1 MSTLQGIDHAPKAT
15 LVRWETK
22 RNNYWEDELHLRDEC
37 GTKHNRHSH
46 AIPRDWILCQIVMVL
61 VQTYDISRSH
71 SNHRCQRYK
80 VSIMLRTSLMR
91 WEIKRS
97 NYWED
102 ELYFRDEC
110 GTKHNRHSP
119 AIPRDWTLSQ
129 VVLVLVHTC
138 GISRSHLNHRC
149 QSYEISTMLKKSRIS
164 RSSMEG
170 FRPWKEILSISWF
183 ELLKSLVWWENQRN
197 NYKL

>member
-1 MSTLQGIDHAPKAT
+1 MRAQYYPIYQGHYSSP
-15 LVRWETK
+15 
-22 RNNYWEDELHLRDEC
+22 
-37 GTKHNRHSH
+37 
-46 AIPRDWILCQIVMVL
+46 QIVCL
-61 VQTYDISRSH
+61 NERLLLKWVQTYEKNKDLKCVQMSASKYRATSH
-71 SNHRCQRYK
+71 LNHRCQRYK
-80 VSIMLRTSLMR
+80 LSIMLRTSLMR

-129 VVLVLVHTC
+129 VVLVLVQTC